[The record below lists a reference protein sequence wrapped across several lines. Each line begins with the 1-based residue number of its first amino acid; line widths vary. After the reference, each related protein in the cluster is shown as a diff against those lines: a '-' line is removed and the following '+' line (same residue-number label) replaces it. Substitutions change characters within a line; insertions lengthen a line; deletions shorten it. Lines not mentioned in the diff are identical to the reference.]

1 MILRIGAADSAG
13 VGVGAGAGGVTV
25 PGGKTSSSLAQRA
38 PLHKEADTSAI
49 PKKTPGTLEFTCSP
63 HEDFTGLSSIRWPND
78 SPHLHGL
85 NEAGG
90 AVIAHF
96 KAALQEAG
104 ARVSLFPDQFN
115 GLLIK
120 IIL

>member
-1 MILRIGAADSAG
+1 MAGDPVRRVVLRDGAADA
-13 VGVGAGAGGVTV
+13 AGAGGVTV
-25 PGGKTSSSLAQRA
+25 PGGKTSSSLAQRVPA
-38 PLHKEADTSAI
+38 HKEADTKAI
-49 PKKTPGTLEFTCSP
+49 LKKIPGTLEFTCSP
-63 HEDFTGLSSIRWPND
+63 HEDFAGLGAIRWPND

-104 ARVSLFPDQFN
+104 ARVPLFPD
-115 GLLIK
+115 
-120 IIL
+120 